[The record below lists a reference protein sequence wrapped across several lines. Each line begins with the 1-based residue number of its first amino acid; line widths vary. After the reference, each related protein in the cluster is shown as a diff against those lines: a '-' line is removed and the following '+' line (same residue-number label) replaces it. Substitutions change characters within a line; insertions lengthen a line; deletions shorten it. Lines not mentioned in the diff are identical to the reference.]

1 MRLGP
6 IEEDLTLAVK
16 VDEEVMSTFHYKDR
30 VGLHHGISYPL
41 LTPVSYDYQKAT
53 YSCHLLPKCSASPPP
68 SELLLFCRPS
78 LWPIT
83 CSQVAMLSFQTL

>member
-30 VGLHHGISYPL
+30 LRLHHDISYPL
-41 LTPVSYDYQKAT
+41 LALVRYDY
-53 YSCHLLPKCSASPPP
+53 
-68 SELLLFCRPS
+68 
-78 LWPIT
+78 
-83 CSQVAMLSFQTL
+83 